1 MGEGGQEGPAGRRPD
16 LEEIFI
22 PSAHSPLTSPSYP
35 ERLEVPLS
43 LSLPSSRRP
52 SRGLSSAPPPNTRQP
67 QASPP
72 VISPASQG
80 LREGWGTTRCRGGRG
95 QTRRPMIW
103 VTDTPFFSSGCS
115 EPSL

>member
-22 PSAHSPLTSPSYP
+22 PSAHSPLTSPSCP

-52 SRGLSSAPPPNTRQP
+52 SRGLSSAPPPIP
-67 QASPP
+67 DSPRLP
-72 VISPASQG
+72 HQSF
-80 LREGWGTTRCRGGRG
+80 LRPPKGSVRAGAPRAAGEEGDE
-95 QTRRPMIW
+95 P
-103 VTDTPFFSSGCS
+103 DTP
-115 EPSL
+115 